1 MTWNRPSEREQGI
14 GNREQGARK
23 SPFRGLIAG
32 AIVVLGVAV
41 AVWLMWPTGEPR
53 QDAAS
58 TVEKPSLI
66 KEAVPAAAPTNAP
79 VEKKYSEMTNDE
91 KLKYWK
97 DKYGDNPPPNIKPIV
112 YFLENPPQRHFK
124 AKESPYK
131 IFRHSSE
138 RHIAALLSVK
148 PGNWMMRPPHYD
160 EKFDIDFAAA
170 LSEPIEITA
179 DDTEEQRA
187 LKKAVIDTKA
197 EIAERAKK
205 GENPSDIMNEAGKEL
220 FNLGQLKRDLEI
232 EVGEVR
238 RDPNASDD
246 DYSTMVE
253 AANKMLEAKGLPPMR
268 QPSIFQRQCALQR
281 YAEQPCRN
289 QPKKGDK

>member
-1 MTWNRPSEREQGI
+1 MAWNRPTEENVKAKGEGEQ
-14 GNREQGARK
+14 RSVHLK
-23 SPFRGLIAG
+23 GLIAG
-32 AIVVLGVAV
+32 VIVVLVAAV
-41 AVWLMWPTGEPR
+41 AAWWLWQTGETR

-58 TVEKPSLI
+58 TAEKPALI
-66 KEAVPAAAPTNAP
+66 KEVAPSVAPTNVP
-79 VEKKYSEMTNDE
+79 VEKSYKEMTNAE

-138 RHIAALLSVK
+138 RHIAALLSVR

-232 EVGEVR
+232 EVGKVR

-246 DYSTMVE
+246 DYSTIVE
-253 AANKMLEAKGLPPMR
+253 AANKMLEAKGLPPVR
-268 QPSIFQRQCALQR
+268 SPSILERQYALKCQ
-281 YAEQPCRN
+281 AERARKKQ
-289 QPKKGDK
+289 QKKGNK